1 MSEAPRTTKPKE
13 GLLMHEALNTLR
25 NLKLHG
31 MATAFETQTNQPNT
45 YDELS
50 FFERLELLLQQE
62 TTFRD
67 HKRLERLLKQAKFK
81 INAHLNDIEVGGR
94 RGLSKQN
101 IASILSLDWFHKHRN
116 IIITGPTGCGKTYLA
131 CAIGR
136 HICQSGYSTKYFRA
150 SRLLAATT
158 MAHAEGTYLK
168 FIAALEKT
176 ELLIIDDWGLEPL
189 STAHRH
195 DLLEILEDRHNRKS
209 TLFLSQIPVDRWHDY
224 INDATLADAILDRVV
239 HNAFQ
244 LKLKGD
250 SMRKLKNGLAEGEH
264 LG

>member
-1 MSEAPRTTKPKE
+1 MTYES
-13 GLLMHEALNTLR
+13 LNTLR
-25 NLKLHG
+25 ELKLYG
-31 MATAFETQTNQPNT
+31 MATAFEAQMNQPNT

-50 FFERLELLLQQE
+50 FFERLAFLLQQE
-62 TTFRD
+62 STFRD
-67 HKRLERLLKQAKFK
+67 HKRLDRLLKQAKFK
-81 INAHLNDIEVGGR
+81 VNAHLNDVEVGQA
-94 RGLSKQN
+94 RGILKQN
-101 IASILSLDWFHKHRN
+101 VASITTLDWFHKHRN
-116 IIITGPTGCGKTYLA
+116 IIVTGPTGSGKTHLA

-136 HICQSGYSTKYFRA
+136 HVCQSGFSVRYYRA
-150 SRLLAATT
+150 SRLLDATT
-158 MAHAEGTYLK
+158 AAHADGTYLK
-168 FIAALEKT
+168 LIASLEKT

-195 DLLEILEDRHNRKS
+195 DLLELLEDRHHRKS
-209 TLFLSQIPVDRWHDY
+209 TIILSQIPVAQWHEY
-224 INDATLADAILDRVV
+224 IGDATLADAILDRVI

>member
-1 MSEAPRTTKPKE
+1 MT
-13 GLLMHEALNTLR
+13 HESLNTLR
-25 NLKLHG
+25 ELRLYG
-31 MATAFETQTNQPNT
+31 MATAFEAQMNQPNT

-50 FFERLELLLQQE
+50 FFERLNFLLQQE
-62 TTFRD
+62 STFRD

-81 INAHLNDIEVGGR
+81 VHSHLNDVEIGQA
-94 RGLSKQN
+94 RGILKQN
-101 IASILSLDWFHKHRN
+101 VASITTLDWFHKHRN
-116 IIITGPTGCGKTYLA
+116 IMVTGPTGSGKTHLA

-136 HICQSGYSTKYFRA
+136 HVCQSGFSVRYYRA
-150 SRLLAATT
+150 SRLLDATT
-158 MAHAEGTYLK
+158 AAHADGTYLK
-168 FIAALEKT
+168 FIATLEKT

-195 DLLEILEDRHNRKS
+195 DLLELLEDRHHRKS
-209 TLFLSQIPVDRWHDY
+209 TLILSQLPVAQWHEY
-224 INDATLADAILDRVV
+224 IGDATLADAIVDRVI

-244 LKLKGD
+244 IKLKGD